1 MNTYNN
7 STKITETDII
17 ELESWLMYAHKD
29 FNSGNIDPRRLEVLS
44 RMINSIKPKK
54 RKPKLNKK

>member
-7 STKITETDII
+7 NEKITENDII

-29 FNSGNIDPRRLEVLS
+29 FNSGNIDPRHLEVLS

-54 RKPKLNKK
+54 RNPKFNKK